1 LAGQTSGYRFN
12 LWYSCLLLIVVFS
25 HNSLSLCSQVSFAAY
40 LGDPTGPHGEHV
52 RDGFTA
58 VGGPSIQPLLPGA
71 FDAVVRSVT
80 GPSFPDDDFTAS
92 LPGLPSFF
100 ASFSYLNG
108 SDFYLTYFFLLFR
121 FLPCRQRLT
130 CAIFATPEFMDTFAY
145 GFFASC

>member
-25 HNSLSLCSQVSFAAY
+25 HNSLSLSSQVSFAAY
-40 LGDPTGPHGEHV
+40 LGDPIGCHGEHV

-58 VGGPSIQPLLPGA
+58 VGGPSIQTLLPGA
-71 FDAVVRSVT
+71 SAAVVRSAV

-92 LPGLPSFF
+92 LTGLPSFF

-121 FLPCRQRLT
+121 FVPCRQRLT
-130 CAIFATPEFMDTFAY
+130 CGVFATPAFMDTFAC